1 MWPSLTVLDGKK
13 RERLGPLEK
22 RNQSGKKTICQPLLE
37 KRKKQKQEKQE
48 EEEEDMEEETLRTET
63 SHRGE
68 VQGEYQMP
76 KTRKMKT
83 RMTVSLVADRDQ
95 PVAKATSGTRKEQ
108 RVSEDSTDKQ
118 DKRRPV
124 GRAKDSSA
132 TLGKRKG
139 KCDTEEGLVPRK
151 KQKTVHE
158 RDVMQNAPS
167 ATSSVAAT
175 DSPGPLSAS
184 VSGAGLL
191 AAEQQGL
198 KRGLKGSLKDMTKGR
213 SGVVAV
219 KDIRRKQKG
228 RRSGGWDLAALSS
241 GANVLQIGSGQM
253 STWT

>member
-1 MWPSLTVLDGKK
+1 MS
-13 RERLGPLEK
+13 
-22 RNQSGKKTICQPLLE
+22 QPLLE

-48 EEEEDMEEETLRTET
+48 EEEEDMEEEMVCAET

-68 VQGEYQMP
+68 VQEEYQMP
-76 KTRKMKT
+76 KTRKTKT
-83 RMTVSLVADRDQ
+83 KMTVSLVADRDQ

-108 RVSEDSTDKQ
+108 RVSEDSADKQ

-139 KCDTEEGLVPRK
+139 KCNAEEGLVPRKK

-175 DSPGPLSAS
+175 DSSGPLSAS

-219 KDIRRKQKG
+219 KDIRRKRKG
-228 RRSGGWDLAALSS
+228 RRSGGWDPAALSS
-241 GANVLQIGSGQM
+241 GANVFQIGSGQM

>member
-22 RNQSGKKTICQPLLE
+22 RNQSGKKTISQPLLE
-37 KRKKQKQEKQE
+37 KQKKQKQEKQE
-48 EEEEDMEEETLRTET
+48 EEEEEDMEEETVCAET
-63 SHRGE
+63 PHRGE
-68 VQGEYQMP
+68 VQEEYQMQT
-76 KTRKMKT
+76 K
-83 RMTVSLVADRDQ
+83 MTVSLVADRDQ
-95 PVAKATSGTRKEQ
+95 PVAKATSGTRKEEQ
-108 RVSEDSTDKQ
+108 RVSEDSADKQ
-118 DKRRPV
+118 DKRCPV

-139 KCDTEEGLVPRK
+139 KCDVEEAVVPRKK

-158 RDVMQNAPS
+158 SDVMQNAPS

-191 AAEQQGL
+191 AAEQQSL

-228 RRSGGWDLAALSS
+228 RRSGGWDPAGLSS
-241 GANVLQIGSGQM
+241 GATVFQIGSGQM